1 MPSSTSPSAADRRR
15 PRAALALAAWAAC
28 AILATAAA
36 AQPAET
42 VVRFTPGTSS
52 ATLNGQLKGPTND
65 ARDYVVRAESR
76 QVLGVK
82 LTTLSPETWFAV
94 LHPYGD
100 RIYTNEGDQR
110 TEWSGQVIDGGD
122 YRVRVYLG
130 REAAQ
135 QAKGATFTLN
145 VTLEAPR

>member
-1 MPSSTSPSAADRRR
+1 MWSP
-15 PRAALALAAWAAC
+15 P
-28 AILATAAA
+28 TTMVPAAA
-36 AQPAET
+36 AQPAAT

-52 ATLNGQLKGPTND
+52 ATLNGQLKGPAND

-82 LTTLSPETWFAV
+82 LTTGSPDTWFAV

-100 RIYTNEGDQR
+100 RLYTNEGDQR
-110 TEWSGQVIDGGD
+110 TEWSSQVIDGGD

-135 QAKGATFTLN
+135 QAKGASFTLN
-145 VTLEAPR
+145 VTLDAPR